1 MKKTNRHW
9 FFYKMVKANVEC
21 KGWTFKETLLLMT
34 LNVTTVVNL
43 GGMAKG
49 LNLGEGQRFKFGSEH
64 MEKLLR

>member
-1 MKKTNRHW
+1 
-9 FFYKMVKANVEC
+9 
-21 KGWTFKETLLLMT
+21 MT